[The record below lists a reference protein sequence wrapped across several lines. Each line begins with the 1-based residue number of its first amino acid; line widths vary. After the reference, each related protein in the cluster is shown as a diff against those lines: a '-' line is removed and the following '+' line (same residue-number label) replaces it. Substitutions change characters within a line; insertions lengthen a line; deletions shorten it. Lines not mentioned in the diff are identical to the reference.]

1 MTFSPAVPSNQ
12 KETSMSDA
20 KDKPKDGI
28 DDAAH
33 EAKKATDHVAESVK
47 DAAYET
53 GKKVKEVGQDIKDA
67 GK

>member
-1 MTFSPAVPSNQ
+1 MT
-12 KETSMSDA
+12 DA
-20 KDKPKDGI
+20 KDKVKDGI

-53 GKKVKEVGQDIKDA
+53 GKKVK
-67 GK
+67 